1 MTPLFKKLNFK
12 QEENLICLNAPM
24 SFAGELKSMEAFTKV
39 SDGKTSL
46 KTIAFAIAFVTTLA
60 EIEKYSHF
68 IHKRLKDDGLF
79 WMCYPK
85 SSSKNYTCAFN
96 RDTGWESLAQLGYEP
111 VRQVA
116 IDEDWSALR
125 FRHPQHIKTMTRSF
139 AMTKAGKEKV
149 SKTKTL
155 SKTK

>member
-12 QEENLICLNAPM
+12 QEENLICLNAPV
-24 SFAGELKSMEAFTKV
+24 SFASELKSMEAFTKV
-39 SDGKTSL
+39 SDDKTSV
-46 KTIAFAIAFVTTLA
+46 KTIAFAMAFVTTLT
-60 EIEKYSHF
+60 EIEKYAHF

-96 RDTGWESLAQLGYEP
+96 RDTGWELLGQLGYEP

-125 FRHPQHIKTMTRSF
+125 FRKPTYIKTMTRSF

-149 SKTKTL
+149 IKIKTPTKTK
-155 SKTK
+155 